1 MKTKLLFLLIVFG
14 ISHYTSAQFVKTNRF
29 AANINL
35 GTTPGLSF
43 VYEPYNKLAI
53 RASYVYLKYNLNQEQ
68 KISNENILLAGNMDM
83 SAIGLSVEYYP
94 FVKSSFKIIAGGSLI
109 QKGFVSINASP
120 TDNYTFGETV
130 FTPQEVGSFLFDLRY
145 DNGFAPFAGIGF
157 GRAVPKKRVGFGFEL
172 GSYYLPKP
180 KVTLSGTERL
190 SSMAEQ
196 EPKIQSNMDDW
207 RYWPMVNLRLAV
219 RLN

>member
-1 MKTKLLFLLIVFG
+1 
-14 ISHYTSAQFVKTNRF
+14 
-29 AANINL
+29 
-35 GTTPGLSF
+35 
-43 VYEPYNKLAI
+43 
-53 RASYVYLKYNLNQEQ
+53 
-68 KISNENILLAGNMDM
+68 
-83 SAIGLSVEYYP
+83 
-94 FVKSSFKIIAGGSLI
+94 LI

>member
-1 MKTKLLFLLIVFG
+1 LIFYGDNHSILYLVSFNLFIYNYNEKNYSFYCL
-14 ISHYTSAQFVKTNRF
+14 SSWQYASAQFVKTNRF

-94 FVKSSFKIIAGGSLI
+94 FVKSSFKIIAGE
-109 QKGFVSINASP
+109 A
-120 TDNYTFGETV
+120 
-130 FTPQEVGSFLFDLRY
+130 
-145 DNGFAPFAGIGF
+145 
-157 GRAVPKKRVGFGFEL
+157 
-172 GSYYLPKP
+172 
-180 KVTLSGTERL
+180 
-190 SSMAEQ
+190 
-196 EPKIQSNMDDW
+196 
-207 RYWPMVNLRLAV
+207 
-219 RLN
+219 